1 MRHLFTVLTGAVVG
15 GMVACASAQG
25 PTSPSGTPLAISA
38 LSPTSGGIGMQVTLT
53 GSSFAA
59 EANTVKFGTGYIK
72 NLSSPDGRTIRFTV
86 PAVLDEC
93 PPPSA
98 GLGVPCPEAKR
109 PVVPGSY
116 AVVVLGR
123 AANSNEL
130 SFTVRQ

>member
-1 MRHLFTVLTGAVVG
+1 MRRLFTVFTGAVVG

-25 PTSPSGTPLAISA
+25 PTSPSDSAPKISA
-38 LSPTSGGIGMQVTLT
+38 LSPTSGAVGMSVTLT

-59 EANTVKFGTGYIK
+59 DGNTVKFGSGYIK
-72 NLSSPDGRTIRFTV
+72 NLSSADGRTIRFTI
-86 PAVLDEC
+86 PSMLDEC

-98 GLGVPCPEAKR
+98 GLGVPCPETQR
-109 PVVPGSY
+109 QVVAGTY

-123 AANSNEL
+123 AANSNEV